1 MNCQEARLLIGA
13 TPGADDAGV
22 AEHVAQ
28 CADCARYRQELRDMD
43 RVLYAALRV
52 DFDAAAPRSARIRPA
67 RISRR
72 PIWAV
77 AASLLVIVVG
87 TFAWL
92 LNPRD
97 AFAAQVVDHV
107 NGEAFSLVRT
117 AQAADPLKL
126 EGILSRSGVRL
137 KVNAAPLVSY
147 ASGCE
152 FRGHIVPHLVV
163 QTEHGPVTV
172 MVLADET
179 ISGKSRRID
188 EGGYR
193 GVIVP
198 APRGV
203 LVVLGQDG
211 NVESVAA
218 TVLKSL
224 DYGL

>member
-1 MNCQEARLLIGA
+1 
-13 TPGADDAGV
+13 
-22 AEHVAQ
+22 
-28 CADCARYRQELRDMD
+28 MD

-52 DFDAAAPRSARIRPA
+52 DFDAVARPSA

-107 NGEAFSLVRT
+107 NGEAFSLVQT
-117 AQAADPLKL
+117 SEAADPLKL
-126 EGILSRSGVRL
+126 EGILSRAGVRL
-137 KVNAAPLVSY
+137 KVDAAPLVSY

-179 ISGKSRRID
+179 ISGKSRRFD

-193 GVIVP
+193 GVVVP

-211 NVESVAA
+211 NVEAVAA
-218 TVLKSL
+218 TVLNSL
-224 DYGL
+224 DYGW

>member
-1 MNCQEARLLIGA
+1 MNCEEARLLIGA
-13 TPGADDAGV
+13 HPSADDADI

-52 DFDAAAPRSARIRPA
+52 DFDAAAPRSAPVRSA
-67 RISRR
+67 RISWR
-72 PIWAV
+72 PIWAI

-97 AFAAQVVDHV
+97 AFAEQVVDHV
-107 NGEAFSLVRT
+107 NGEVFSLVRT
-117 AQAADPLKL
+117 SQAADPLEL
-126 EGILSRSGVRL
+126 ESILSQSGVHL
-137 KVNAAPLVSY
+137 KPDAPLVSY
-147 ASGCE
+147 AAGCK
-152 FRGHIVPHLVV
+152 FRGHVVPHLVV
-163 QTEHGPVTV
+163 QTERGPVTV

-188 EGGYR
+188 EGGYS
-193 GVIVP
+193 GVVVP

-211 NVESVAA
+211 NVEAVAA
-218 TVLKSL
+218 TVLNSL
-224 DYGL
+224 DYGW